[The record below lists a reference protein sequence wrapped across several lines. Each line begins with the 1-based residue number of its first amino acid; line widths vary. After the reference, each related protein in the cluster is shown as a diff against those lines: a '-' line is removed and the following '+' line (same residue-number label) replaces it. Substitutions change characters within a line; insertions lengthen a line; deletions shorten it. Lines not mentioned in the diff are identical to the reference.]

1 MPTLTLKID
10 TEKPAFWYA
19 IKNRYN
25 PKPKVIKKIIAAGA
39 DVNAKDKYNN
49 TAWSYSFFNKDIQ
62 KILVDAG
69 AANWN

>member
-1 MPTLTLKID
+1 MQAVSNENPEIVKILLG
-10 TEKPAFWYA
+10 
-19 IKNRYN
+19 
-25 PKPKVIKKIIAAGA
+25 AGA

-69 AANWN
+69 AANWD